1 MALRRS
7 RAGATGRPACDGE
20 RVHVARPLGSHHGLS
35 LLRARLRAGDDN
47 PHPRLPRYPGAGA
60 AAAAGAALFPGT
72 VRPAGREDRV
82 RETRARRDLRG
93 RQRQRDAQD
102 PAPFGGLLR
111 LSPRGADP
119 RRAAA
124 ARLGGLRRAG
134 DRSLKLRSGPRL
146 MGAALLAVCVLL
158 IGLESPPVAAL
169 RETLFDGY
177 QRLMPRV
184 RSSAPAIIVDIDER
198 SLDTLGQWPWPRSVT
213 ADLVRAISRAGPAAI
228 GVDVLFVEP
237 DRSVAG
243 ADAALAQALQ
253 GGKVVLGIAGI
264 DYRDRRFPHPPHVAP
279 VLSSGRREL
288 SLRQFDGQLQSRP

>member
-1 MALRRS
+1 MIRRPPRSTLFPYTTLFRS
-7 RAGATGRPACDGE
+7 RHVLARRGGLGEGRLGPFQQHRRGRALPDG
-20 RVHVARPLGSHHGLS
+20 RRQA
-35 LLRARLRAGDDN
+35 
-47 PHPRLPRYPGAGA
+47 PGAVPPRA
-60 AAAAGAALFPGT
+60 QFRRR
-72 VRPAGREDRV
+72 VDRSRV
-82 RETRARRDLRG
+82 EGHA
-93 RQRQRDAQD
+93 
-102 PAPFGGLLR
+102 
-111 LSPRGADP
+111 SPRGADP

-134 DRSLKLRSGPRL
+134 DRSLTLRSGPRL

-158 IGLESPPVAAL
+158 IGLESSPVAAL

-184 RSSAPAIIVDIDER
+184 RSSAPAVIVHIDER

-279 VLSSGRREL
+279 DAGNGGRDSRFRRCRSEEHTAGLPSRLHIVLRL
-288 SLRQFDGQLQSRP
+288 LA